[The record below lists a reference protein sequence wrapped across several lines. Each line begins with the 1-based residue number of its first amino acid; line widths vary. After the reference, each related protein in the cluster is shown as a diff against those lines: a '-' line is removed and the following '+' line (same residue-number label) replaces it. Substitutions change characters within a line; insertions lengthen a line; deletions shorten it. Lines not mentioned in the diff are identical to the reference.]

1 MILNVSK
8 VSHVSF
14 WHYPLLGLG
23 VGWDWVWSKTYHLF
37 RIFSTH
43 IKHPVT
49 LFCFLLYL
57 VFLVLTP
64 VMPRYY
70 MKKMLGNMLVWHNKL
85 WRCSSAPLFLLSPPP
100 STQAPCPRAHVHEC
114 ECFAEAGM
122 PRPHGQTQ
130 FFPFHS
136 VRLGETEFSQKQHYW
151 EHTGELKKET
161 RNQWSKWECPNFF
174 PVTVCWTHRTWDGE
188 IISDYPDGPNL
199 IAQVFKMES
208 LSQLWSEGNVTT
220 K

>member
-1 MILNVSK
+1 MTLNVSK

-49 LFCFLLYL
+49 LFCFLSCLF
-57 VFLVLTP
+57 FLVLTS

-70 MKKMLGNMLVWHNKL
+70 MKKCWEI
-85 WRCSSAPLFLLSPPP
+85 CSFGITNFRGALLLPCSFCLPLP
-100 STQAPCPRAHVHEC
+100 STQAPSPRACVHES

-130 FFPFHS
+130 FFPLHS

-151 EHTGELKKET
+151 EHTWELKNET
-161 RNQWSKWECPNFF
+161 RDHWCKWEWPNLF
-174 PVTVCWTHRTWDGE
+174 PVTIYWIHRTWDGE

-208 LSQLWSEGNVTT
+208 LSQLWSEGNVTM